1 MSETFARDLVGV
13 LCYRPRELS
22 SFNFTMDNV
31 LDMTLDDAIHYYD
44 QITSRWRREVS
55 AINTANRKR

>member
-13 LCYRPRELS
+13 LCFRPANLS
-22 SFNFTMDNV
+22 SFNFTVDAV
-31 LDMTLDDAIHYYD
+31 LDMSLDVALHYYD
-44 QITSRWRREVS
+44 QITTRWRREVS